1 MQGLLLLL
9 SLTLL
14 SGCSSMGYYWQA
26 ISGHLDLKSRELAV
40 SELLADP
47 ELDATLRDRLQLAQQ
62 ARLFAIE
69 QLALPDSDSYTTYAD
84 LQRPFVVWN
93 VVATPPLLVEPK
105 EWCYLFVGCLNYRG
119 FFDKARAQSYLEELR
134 QEGLDVALAGATA
147 YSTLGYFD
155 DPLLNTMLRR
165 DEAEL
170 VGVIFHELAH
180 QLIYIEGDTPFNE
193 AFASSVEQ
201 EGLRRWFAAQGDPDK
216 FRHYLHDKAQRQSV
230 FAMLMATRNRLDELY
245 SSNLD
250 KQTKLSEKSVI
261 FAKLKADYRDWR
273 KQHDYAGFD
282 KWFTQELNNA
292 HLALIATYQDLVP
305 NFLALLGSVNG
316 DLPMFYKKVEQL
328 AELPL
333 VQRRETLLTHT
344 LRN

>member
-1 MQGLLLLL
+1 
-9 SLTLL
+9 
-14 SGCSSMGYYWQA
+14 MGYYWQA
-26 ISGHLDLKSRELAV
+26 ISGHADLKSREQAV
-40 SELLADP
+40 SVLLDDP

-69 QLALPDSDSYTTYAD
+69 QLALPDNDSYTMYAD
-84 LQRPFVVWN
+84 LGRPFVVWN
-93 VVATPPLLVEPK
+93 VMATAPLSIAPE
-105 EWCYLFVGCLNYRG
+105 EWCYLFVGCLHYRG
-119 FFDKARAQSYLEELR
+119 FFDQQAAQDYAQTLA

-165 DEAEL
+165 DEAEQ

-180 QLIYIEGDTPFNE
+180 QLIYREGDTPFNE

-201 EGLRRWFAAQGDPDK
+201 EGLRRWFAAKGNPGE
-216 FRHYLHDKAQRQSV
+216 FRNYLHDKAQRESV
-230 FAMLMATRNRLDELY
+230 FALLKATRNRLDELY
-245 SSNLD
+245 SSNRD
-250 KQTKLSEKSVI
+250 MQTKLSEKSVI

-305 NFLALLGSVNG
+305 NFLALLDSVDD
-316 DLPMFYKKVEQL
+316 DLPMFYKEVEQL

-333 VQRRETLLTHT
+333 VQRRETLRTHT